1 MARMESAM
9 KKVVLF
15 SFNGEGMCF
24 VHVLLNALDMHERG
38 FEVKV
43 VVEGASV
50 RVIPELARREHPMHE
65 LYDRVKTQGLF
76 AGVCRGC
83 AAKLQVL
90 EAVEKEGLPLIA
102 DMSGHVSMGR
112 YVEEGWQVITF

>member
-1 MARMESAM
+1 M
-9 KKVVLF
+9 KKVALF
-15 SFNGEGMCF
+15 SFNGEVMCF
-24 VHVLLNALDMHERG
+24 VHVLLNALDMQARG
-38 FEVKV
+38 FQVTV

-50 RVIPELARREHPMHE
+50 QVIPELARGDHPMHD
-65 LYDRVKTQGLF
+65 LYEQVKQQGLF

-90 EAVEKEGLPLIA
+90 QAVETEGLPLLA